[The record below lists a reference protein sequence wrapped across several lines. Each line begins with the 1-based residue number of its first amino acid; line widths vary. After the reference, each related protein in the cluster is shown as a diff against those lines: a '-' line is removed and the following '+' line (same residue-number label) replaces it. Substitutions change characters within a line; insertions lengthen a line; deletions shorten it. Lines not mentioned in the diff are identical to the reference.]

1 MKQLRE
7 EAPAKTYRHY
17 LESGKLGFQR
27 CSDCG
32 SSVFHPRVLCP
43 ICGSTSL
50 YWQESGGR
58 GTIYATTAIYR
69 KGADPYNVA
78 LVDLEEG
85 FRMMSRVEGL
95 PAEEVR
101 VGTQV
106 RLKILPAE
114 EDGEWPVAVF
124 EPVRRTDEREH

>member
-1 MKQLRE
+1 
-7 EAPAKTYRHY
+7 
-17 LESGKLGFQR
+17 
-27 CSDCG
+27 
-32 SSVFHPRVLCP
+32 
-43 ICGSTSL
+43 
-50 YWQESGGR
+50 
-58 GTIYATTAIYR
+58 
-69 KGADPYNVA
+69 
-78 LVDLEEG
+78 VDLEEG

>member
-7 EAPAKTYRHY
+7 EAPAKTYRRY
-17 LESGKLGFQR
+17 LEADKLGFQH

-32 SSVFHPRVLCP
+32 ASVFHPRVLCP

-50 YWQESGGR
+50 HWQESSGR
-58 GTIYATTAIYR
+58 GTVYATTAIYR
-69 KGADPYNVA
+69 RDANPYNVA

-95 PAEEVR
+95 PAEEIR
-101 VGTQV
+101 IGTQV

-114 EDGEWPVAVF
+114 EEGEWPVAVF
-124 EPVRRTDEREH
+124 EPVREGG